1 MSINEIMSL
10 VGDDGV
16 NAISNKLGL
25 DKKQANDALLAS
37 LPSIVSA
44 LNGNT
49 QSKMGLKSLDK
60 AIEKDHDGSLLD
72 NLSGYFQNP
81 DLNDGKGILK
91 HTLGSRRTGVEEK
104 LSAKTGVDANSI
116 GKILEFAAPLVLSYL
131 GKQKKESSSNNGLA
145 DILSNLL
152 NSNTN
157 SSNDPADNG
166 FDVGDIA
173 NMFINNRKG
182 GIGGFLQGLLG
193 K

>member
-37 LPSIVSA
+37 LPSIVTA

-49 QSKMGLKSLDK
+49 QSKMGLKSLEK

-72 NLSGYFQNP
+72 NLSGYFNNP

-104 LSAKTGVDANSI
+104 LSAKTGVDTNSI

-131 GKQKKESSSNNGLA
+131 GKQKKQSNNNGLA

-157 SSNDPADNG
+157 SSNEPADNG

-173 NMFINNRKG
+173 NMFINKQKG

>member
-16 NAISNKLGL
+16 NSISNKLGVE
-25 DKKQANDALLAS
+25 KEQANNALLAA

-44 LNGNT
+44 LKGNT
-49 QSKMGLKSLDK
+49 QSKAGLKNLTN
-60 AIEKDHDGSLLD
+60 AVEKDHDGSLLN
-72 NLSGYFQNP
+72 NLPDYFSNP
-81 DLNDGKGILK
+81 NLTDGKNILK
-91 HTLGSRRTGVEEK
+91 HTLGSRRTSVENK
-104 LSAKTGVDANSI
+104 LSAKTGVDSNSM

-131 GKQKKESSSNNGLA
+131 GKQKQQSNNGGIS

-157 SSNDPADNG
+157 SSNEPSDNG
-166 FDVGDIA
+166 FDIGDIA
-173 NMFINNRKG
+173 NMFISDRKG
-182 GIGGFLQGLLG
+182 GIGGFIQGLLG